1 MGASSFNAE
10 EGAKKKKLRIWA
22 EKKPESDTGYVI
34 NMQLCRTRSNPGRK
48 GVNLNDFL
56 KVEICIARRGSL
68 QEK

>member
-10 EGAKKKKLRIWA
+10 EGAKKKKASDMSR
-22 EKKPESDTGYVI
+22 KKPESDTGYVI

-56 KVEICIARRGSL
+56 KVEICIARRGL
-68 QEK
+68 L